1 MRKIEAIIKPHKL
14 DDVVEGLNKIDICG
28 MTITEVKG
36 FGRQKGFKEVYRGME
51 YNVNFLPKVKI
62 ELVVTKEMFDKA
74 IAVICENAKSGE
86 AGEIGDGKIFVYD
99 IKDVIRIRTDE
110 RGNEAI

>member
-14 DDVVEGLNKIDICG
+14 DDVVDGLNKIDICG

-62 ELVVTKEMFDKA
+62 ELVVTKEMLEKA
-74 IAVICENAKSGE
+74 IKVICENAKT
-86 AGEIGDGKIFVYD
+86 GEIGDGKIFVYD
-99 IKDVIRIRTDE
+99 IQDVIRIRTNE
-110 RGNEAI
+110 RGDEAI

>member
-14 DDVVEGLNKIDICG
+14 DEVVSGLNKIDICG

-36 FGRQKGFKEVYRGME
+36 FGRQKGFKEVYRGFE

-62 ELVVTKEMFDKA
+62 EIVVAKEILDKVVD
-74 IAVICENAKSGE
+74 VICENAKT
-86 AGEIGDGKIFVYD
+86 GEIGDGKIFVYD

-110 RGNEAI
+110 RGIEAI

>member
-14 DDVVEGLNKIDICG
+14 DEVVDGLNKINICG

-51 YNVNFLPKVKI
+51 YEVNFIPKIKI
-62 ELVVTKEMFDKA
+62 EIVVVKEVVDDVIEVITK
-74 IAVICENAKSGE
+74 NARTD
-86 AGEIGDGKIFVYD
+86 EIGDGKIFIYE
-99 IKDVIRIRTDE
+99 IKDTIRIRTSEHGKD
-110 RGNEAI
+110 AL